1 MLFDEEMMLLAL
13 EEAKK
18 AAAAGEVP
26 VGAIVVDENGAVIG
40 RGHNVREEQQRPTGH
55 AEIIAI
61 EQAAQL
67 RKNWRLSDC
76 TLYVTLEPCPMCAG
90 ASVQSR
96 IEKVFFGAYYYKA
109 GCAGSKINLFQ
120 SGMFNHD
127 AEVVGGVMEKEC
139 AGLLTEFFKE
149 LRKKKRRDKDEI

>member
-1 MLFDEEMMLLAL
+1 MENKFMTEAIKQ
-13 EEAKK
+13 AKK
-18 AAAAGEVP
+18 AAAIGETP
-26 VGAIVVDENGAVIG
+26 IGAVVVQDGKVIA
-40 RGHNVREEQQRPTGH
+40 RGYNKREIKKNCLCH
-55 AEIIAI
+55 AEIAAI
-61 EQAAQL
+61 NKAC
-67 RKNWRLSDC
+67 RKLGGWRLIGC
-76 TLYVTLEPCPMCAG
+76 ELYVTLEPCPMCAG
-90 ASVQSR
+90 AIVQSR
-96 IEKVFFGAYYYKA
+96 IEKVFFGAYDYKA

>member
-1 MLFDEEMMLLAL
+1 MAYEEKFMLAAL
-13 EEAKK
+13 KEAAK
-18 AAAAGEVP
+18 APSEHEVP
-26 VGAIVVDENGAVIG
+26 VGAVVVCGGRIIARAHNRRENKQSA
-40 RGHNVREEQQRPTGH
+40 TAH
-55 AEIIAI
+55 AEILAI
-61 EQAAQL
+61 EKAC
-67 RKNWRLSDC
+67 RKLKSWRLEGC
-76 TLYVTLEPCPMCAG
+76 ELYVTLEPCPMCAG
-90 ASVQSR
+90 AIVQSR
-96 IEKVFFGAYYYKA
+96 IEKVFFGAYDYKA